1 MTETLS
7 RATDPVAEFEQHR
20 VGLTG
25 YCYRMLGSSFEAED
39 AVQETMLRAWKAQE
53 SFEGRSSLKS
63 WLYRIATNVCFD
75 ALTARQKRARPMDLG
90 PCSRALDT
98 LAAPTAETVWVE
110 PSVDARTLPGVA
122 DPAEI
127 AVAKESVRLAFV
139 ATLQNLPPRQRAVLI
154 LREVL
159 RWSAAEVAELLG
171 TSVASV
177 NSALQRARATMDSVA
192 PSEAET
198 YEPTDPGQR
207 ELLEKYLDAF
217 TRYDIDTLVTLL
229 REDATMCMPPYPM
242 WLRGPAEVRA
252 WMTGPGSQCE
262 GSRVVPV
269 NANGMPAFAQWRK
282 TEDGASYY
290 PWAIHVLEVR
300 DGAIVGLNFFLDAG
314 RLFPLYGLPDHPDAL
329 AR

>member
-1 MTETLS
+1 MSHAAAPAGLELELERS
-7 RATDPVAEFEQHR
+7 RAE
-20 VGLTG
+20 LTG
-25 YCYRMLGSSFEAED
+25 YCYRMLGSGFEAED
-39 AVQETMLRAWKAQE
+39 AVQETMLRAWKAAE
-53 SFEGRSSLKS
+53 RFEGRSSLRS

-75 ALTARQKRARPMDLG
+75 SLTARQKRARPMDLG
-90 PCSRALDT
+90 PCSGALDT
-98 LAAPTAETVWVE
+98 LAPKSPESAWVE
-110 PSVDARTLPGVA
+110 PSVDLRTLPGVA
-122 DPAEI
+122 DPAEL
-127 AVAKESVRLAFV
+127 AVARESVRLAFV
-139 ATLQNLPPRQRAVLI
+139 AALQNLPPRQRAVLV

-192 PSEAET
+192 PTEAET
-198 YEPTDPGQR
+198 YEPTDPVQR

-242 WLRGPAEVRA
+242 WLSGPAEVRA
-252 WMTGPGSQCE
+252 WMTGPGCRCE

-282 TEDGASYY
+282 TEDGTSYH

-300 DGAIVGLNFFLDAG
+300 DGRIVGLNFFLDAG
-314 RLFPLYGLPDHPDAL
+314 RLFPLYGLPEHPDLL

>member
-1 MTETLS
+1 MTETL
-7 RATDPVAEFEQHR
+7 AAPALEIENYR
-20 VGLTG
+20 VELTG

-39 AVQETMLRAWKAQE
+39 AVQETMLRAWRSAEK
-53 SFEGRSSLKS
+53 FEGRSSLRS

-90 PCSRALDT
+90 PCSDALGPLAPRA
-98 LAAPTAETVWVE
+98 EESIWVE
-110 PSVDARTLPGVA
+110 PSVDARTLPTVA

-127 AVAKESVRLAFV
+127 AAAKESIRLAFV
-139 ATLQNLPPRQRAVLI
+139 AALQNLPPRQRAVLI

-177 NSALQRARATMDSVA
+177 NSALQRARATLDTSPVT
-192 PSEAET
+192 EAET
-198 YEPTDPGQR
+198 HEPTDAAQR
-207 ELLEKYLDAF
+207 ELLERYLDAF

-229 REDATMCMPPYPM
+229 RDDATMCMPPFPM
-242 WLRGPAEVRA
+242 WLRGPEQVRA

-269 NANGMPAFAQWRK
+269 SANGMPAFAQWRRTDDK
-282 TEDGASYY
+282 TSYY

-300 DGAIVGLNFFLDAG
+300 DGAIVGLNFFLDVG
-314 RLFPLYGLPDHPDAL
+314 RLFPLYGLPDHPDDL
-329 AR
+329 ER

>member
-1 MTETLS
+1 MTET
-7 RATDPVAEFEQHR
+7 VAPADLTAEVETYR
-20 VGLTG
+20 VELTG

-39 AVQETMLRAWKAQE
+39 AVQETMLRAWKAAE
-53 SFEGRSSLKS
+53 RFEGRSSLRS

-75 ALTARQKRARPMDLG
+75 SLTARQKRARPMDLG
-90 PCSRALDT
+90 PCSGALDT
-98 LAAPTAETVWVE
+98 LAPKSPESAWVE
-110 PSVDARTLPGVA
+110 PSVDLRTLPGVA
-122 DPAEI
+122 DPAEL
-127 AVAKESVRLAFV
+127 AVARESVRLAFV
-139 ATLQNLPPRQRAVLI
+139 AALQNLPPRQRAVLV

-177 NSALQRARATMDSVA
+177 NSALQRARATMDSDA
-192 PSEAET
+192 PTEAET
-198 YEPTDPGQR
+198 YEPTDPVQR

-242 WLRGPAEVRA
+242 WLSGPAEVRA
-252 WMTGPGSQCE
+252 WMTGPGCRCE

-282 TEDGASYY
+282 TEDGTSYY

-300 DGAIVGLNFFLDAG
+300 DGRIVGLNFFLDAG
-314 RLFPLYGLPDHPDAL
+314 RLFPLYGLPEHPDLL

>member
-1 MTETLS
+1 
-7 RATDPVAEFEQHR
+7 
-20 VGLTG
+20 
-25 YCYRMLGSSFEAED
+25 
-39 AVQETMLRAWKAQE
+39 
-53 SFEGRSSLKS
+53 
-63 WLYRIATNVCFD
+63 
-75 ALTARQKRARPMDLG
+75 MDLG
-90 PCSRALDT
+90 PCSGALDT
-98 LAAPTAETVWVE
+98 LAPKSPESAWVE
-110 PSVDARTLPGVA
+110 PSVDLRTLPGVA
-122 DPAEI
+122 DPAEL
-127 AVAKESVRLAFV
+127 AVARESVRLAFV
-139 ATLQNLPPRQRAVLI
+139 AALQNLPPRQRAVLV

-192 PSEAET
+192 PTEAET
-198 YEPTDPGQR
+198 YEPTDPVQR

-242 WLRGPAEVRA
+242 WLSGPAEVRA
-252 WMTGPGSQCE
+252 WMTGPGCRCE

-282 TEDGASYY
+282 TEDGTSYY

-300 DGAIVGLNFFLDAG
+300 DGRIVGLNFFLDAG
-314 RLFPLYGLPDHPDAL
+314 RLFPLYGLPEHPDLL